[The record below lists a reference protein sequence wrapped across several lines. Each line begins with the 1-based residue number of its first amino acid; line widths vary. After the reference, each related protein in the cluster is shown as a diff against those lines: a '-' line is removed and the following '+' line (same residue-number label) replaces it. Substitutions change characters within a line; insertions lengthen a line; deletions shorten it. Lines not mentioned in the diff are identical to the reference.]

1 MKEEPIYLTKEGY
14 NKYLEELRQI
24 QSMIESNARK
34 KSGAYRDAVGDG
46 WHDNFAFEEATRE
59 ERRLLGLLREK
70 RAGLRRIEIV
80 EDIDREEDIVNLD
93 DFVLVDFVFSETD
106 REEELVHLIGSTGPD
121 FGKEYTEVTI
131 NSPLGK
137 SIYKQKIG
145 STVHYSVNDRDFT
158 IFIKEKVLNHELGR

>member
-1 MKEEPIYLTKEGY
+1 MKEILLSEEGY
-14 NKYLEELRQI
+14 KQYLSEVEKMKNLI
-24 QSMIESNARK
+24 DSNATVG
-34 KSGAYRDAVGDG
+34 SEAYRNAVGDG

-106 REEELVHLIGSTGPD
+106 REEELVHLIGSTSPD